1 MTVPILTKTECS
13 EEPGASVPTSDQVC
27 AGTSDTD
34 HSACPGD
41 SGGPLMIRDQGLRWT
56 LVGIV
61 STGPAECGATP
72 VIYHAV
78 VSSIHWILDTI
89 TLQP

>member
-1 MTVPILTKTECS
+1 
-13 EEPGASVPTSDQVC
+13 
-27 AGTSDTD
+27 
-34 HSACPGD
+34 
-41 SGGPLMIRDQGLRWT
+41 MIRDQDLRWT

-89 TLQP
+89 TSEI